1 MNARQTRS
9 RLMLWRDA
17 FLFFGRIESRDNA
30 VRLARISGWLIM
42 LSGVVVLLLG
52 FLVQHQPT
60 MIEGTLVTLLA
71 LVAGWARSR
80 IAASVLALLLLLG
93 WVGGLVSG
101 ASPATLVFQFA
112 VLAISLRLVE
122 ASFRFRQ

>member
-1 MNARQTRS
+1 MSARQTRS
-9 RLMLWRDA
+9 RLMLWRDV

-101 ASPATLVFQFA
+101 ASPATLVFQVA